1 MDKITQQKLEMWRK
15 KESELQEK
23 LSKTMLE
30 KGIEAAKGDLSENA
44 GYQLLTEDAETIRV
58 QLANL
63 RKIIQD
69 LEKGMK

>member
-1 MDKITQQKLEMWRK
+1 MDSITKQKLEMWRK

>member
-1 MDKITQQKLEMWRK
+1 
-15 KESELQEK
+15 
-23 LSKTMLE
+23 MLE

>member
-1 MDKITQQKLEMWRK
+1 MWRK